1 MFVKAN
7 NVTEELLRSIFNANV
22 ANAKVLSIDIK
33 TNFAF
38 VSVDTT
44 ESANNAILE
53 LNGKLIN
60 WYNRDQNRPLF
71 FLTYVKTKRNRTKY
85 NQSYAI
91 KAAITE
97 TILICFHDSL
107 QQTELSFCFKNEFF
121 LFR

>member
-1 MFVKAN
+1 MSLFVKAN

-53 LNGKLIN
+53 LNGKLID
-60 WYNRDQNRPLF
+60 WYN
-71 FLTYVKTKRNRTKY
+71 
-85 NQSYAI
+85 I
-91 KAAITE
+91 E
-97 TILICFHDSL
+97 
-107 QQTELSFCFKNEFF
+107 
-121 LFR
+121 